1 MAKKPKTT
9 RRGGT
14 HQKLAYHIMDG
25 FAAGRFD
32 VVAWA
37 EYGRAQVY
45 ATPQNHTRNGYAT
58 AFMQMA
64 SSPDDTWDMQETLLY
79 GEDAYN
85 YIIWNRKI
93 ANPEV
98 YELRQLEFARIAAEY
113 QEEHDDDA
121 DVAVAESEL
130 DDDAA
135 VAAADAADAAALADE
150 VTAEWDEME

>member
-98 YELRQLEFARIAAEY
+98 YELRQLAFASIAASY
-113 QEEHDDDA
+113 QEEQ
-121 DVAVAESEL
+121 AESEL